1 MFEASYWSVL
11 SLFEQP
17 EGSWT
22 VQQHNWSYQMETIV
36 KN

>member
-22 VQQHNWSYQMETIV
+22 QLELPDENYS
-36 KN
+36 